1 MRGFGPRFAAEVGFI
16 VVVAA
21 ALALAHV
28 GWVAIVL
35 VMAAAWLL
43 TALVEW
49 AAWRRGRAA
58 QPPVGASAA
67 VEGVGGSREVPPV
80 KTVAPVRET
89 IPVPHV
95 RVLEREPEAAPTAPE
110 APVAAEPPAV
120 EPPAEE
126 PQPEPE
132 PELPPAA
139 VEPQP
144 EPEPE
149 LPPAAVE
156 PQPEPE
162 PELPPAAVAPPGP
175 QTWNLWE
182 LERLAREQ
190 AGGDVARG
198 EELSYLLIYL
208 REFAN
213 AEGVLP
219 SDFDELI
226 RESFGDLL
234 AAPSV

>member
-21 ALALAHV
+21 GLALAHV

-110 APVAAEPPAV
+110 APVAAEPPA
-120 EPPAEE
+120 EE

-139 VEPQP
+139 E
-144 EPEPE
+144 
-149 LPPAAVE
+149 E

>member
-21 ALALAHV
+21 GLALAHV

-95 RVLEREPEAAPTAPE
+95 RVLEREPEPAPE
-110 APVAAEPPAV
+110 EPQPEPEPELPPAAEEPQPEPEPELPPA
-120 EPPAEE
+120 AEE

-139 VEPQP
+139 V
-144 EPEPE
+144 
-149 LPPAAVE
+149 
-156 PQPEPE
+156 
-162 PELPPAAVAPPGP
+162 
-175 QTWNLWE
+175 
-182 LERLAREQ
+182 
-190 AGGDVARG
+190 
-198 EELSYLLIYL
+198 
-208 REFAN
+208 
-213 AEGVLP
+213 
-219 SDFDELI
+219 
-226 RESFGDLL
+226 
-234 AAPSV
+234 

>member
-110 APVAAEPPAV
+110 APVAAEPPA
-120 EPPAEE
+120 EE

-139 VEPQP
+139 E
-144 EPEPE
+144 
-149 LPPAAVE
+149 E